1 VAEVDPVTQNLR
13 PLTSTSAR
21 TGEERALQPLSERA
35 LARLGGRRA
44 FWIAAWA
51 LVPWVNAGA
60 NLLLGTNRTSAV
72 WEQSAALV
80 VLNYAAI
87 SFAVVASLWGAGTL
101 ARRLEALQTTTSDIL
116 VGEASEPFRGVNTVA
131 GPLVASGAA
140 AIVFAGTTL
149 VDDGWLPGVVRG
161 ATWFVLGIA
170 LFSFIWT
177 YGSVLL
183 GLNRLGRAR
192 VDPETPHVDPG
203 LGLQPLGGV
212 ASTGL
217 WMLLVWLVPVLLT
230 GLPDIVGA
238 VIGMLVLGAALATF
252 FLSMLGLH
260 RQMVDVKNSELALAR
275 ELYARAYQPVHA
287 SPTLEVLEQQRSLLA
302 AADAL
307 EKRAGEIHEW
317 PFAER
322 TPTLVI
328 TVITSVVAMTIGRL
342 ILDPIGL

>member
-1 VAEVDPVTQNLR
+1 
-13 PLTSTSAR
+13 
-21 TGEERALQPLSERA
+21 LQPLSERA

-72 WEQSAALV
+72 WEQSAELV

-87 SFAVVASLWGAGTL
+87 SFAVVASLWGAGIL

-192 VDPETPHVDPG
+192 VDPEAPHVDPG

>member
-1 VAEVDPVTQNLR
+1 
-13 PLTSTSAR
+13 
-21 TGEERALQPLSERA
+21 LQPLSERA

-72 WEQSAALV
+72 WEQSAELV

-87 SFAVVASLWGAGTL
+87 SFAVVASLWGAGIL

-192 VDPETPHVDPG
+192 VDPEAPHVDPG

-275 ELYARAYQPVHA
+275 GLYARAYQPVHA

-342 ILDPIGL
+342 ILDPFGL